1 MEVTVLASGSRG
13 NCICIEGNS
22 GVLLVDAGLS
32 AREVLRRLRDAGRD
46 AGDVEAVLVTHE
58 HTDHIRGVD
67 VLARRLGVPVFGTGG
82 TLAEFS
88 RIWRSTAPIRMKRL
102 NTGEP
107 FGIGDFMVEAFP
119 VSHDAN
125 EPCGYLVSEGGVCM
139 GCCTDT
145 GVVTAGM
152 MRCLER
158 CDAVILESNHCPD
171 MLENGSYP
179 EFLKRRIRSTR
190 GHLSNRAAAACLNRL
205 AGSIHAAVLAHL
217 SEVNNT
223 PEKAR
228 SSAQN
233 GLGVSGGS
241 VELAVAHQ
249 NPGNGAVRIRL

>member
-13 NCICIEGNS
+13 NCICIEGSS

-32 AREVLRRLRDAGRD
+32 AREVLRRLRDADKD
-46 AGDVEAVLVTHE
+46 AENVEAVLVTHE
-58 HTDHIRGVD
+58 HIDHIRGVD
-67 VLARRLGVPVFGTGG
+67 VLARRLDVPVFGTGG
-82 TLAEFS
+82 TLAEF
-88 RIWRSTAPIRMKRL
+88 RRTRRSTAPVTMERL

-119 VSHDAN
+119 TSHDAK
-125 EPCGYLVSEGGVCM
+125 EPCGYLIREGGVCM

-145 GVVTAGM
+145 GVVTPGM

-171 MLENGSYP
+171 MLENGGYP
-179 EFLKRRIRSTR
+179 EFLKRRIRSRR
-190 GHLSNRAAAACLNRL
+190 GHLSNRDAAACLSRL

-233 GLGVSGGS
+233 GLGVLGEG

-249 NPGNGAVRIRL
+249 NPGNVAVKIRL